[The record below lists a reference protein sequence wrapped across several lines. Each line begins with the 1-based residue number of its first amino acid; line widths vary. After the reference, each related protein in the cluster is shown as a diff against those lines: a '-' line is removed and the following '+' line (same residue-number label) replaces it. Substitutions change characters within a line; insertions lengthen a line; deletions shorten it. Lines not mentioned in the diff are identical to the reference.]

1 MFYFHQIDISCVHF
15 YFFHRVKQVE
25 SANEVA
31 AIETLLISD
40 QLFR

>member
-1 MFYFHQIDISCVHF
+1 MFYFLQINISCIYF
-15 YFFHRVKQVE
+15 YFLHRVKQVE